1 MTRSI
6 KRDPEMAM
14 NGERF
19 EQEMKRQTPRPVPA
33 DWRQEI
39 LSAAC
44 EANDS
49 RGRAR
54 EVAAGWWGGWVGFRR
69 LAWGGLGAAWV
80 LILGLNWAANRPG
93 GAGSVEAV
101 FSPGVVA
108 LAWQQSQQ
116 IAAGLDRAESSEPRA
131 VGTERPRSAVTTFEL
146 RAV

>member
-1 MTRSI
+1 
-6 KRDPEMAM
+6 M

-19 EQEMKRQTPRPVPA
+19 EQEMKRQTLRAVPA

-39 LSAAC
+39 LSAA
-44 EANDS
+44 
-49 RGRAR
+49 R
-54 EVAAGWWGGWVGFRR
+54 EVNGSRRREQAVTADWWGGWLGFRR
-69 LAWGGLGAAWV
+69 LAWGGLAAAWV

-101 FSPGVVA
+101 FSPAVVA

-116 IAAGLDRAESSEPRA
+116 IAEGLDRAESMEPRA
-131 VGTERPRSAVTTFEL
+131 NGTERPRSAVPLDL

>member
-6 KRDPEMAM
+6 KRDPETAM

-19 EQEMKRQTPRPVPA
+19 EQELKRQALRPVPA
-33 DWRQEI
+33 DWRREI
-39 LSAAC
+39 LSAAR
-44 EANDS
+44 EANVS
-49 RGRAR
+49 KMR
-54 EVAAGWWGGWVGFRR
+54 EQEVTAGWWVGWVAFRR
-69 LAWGGLGAAWV
+69 LAWGGLAAAWV

-101 FSPGVVA
+101 FSPAVVA

-131 VGTERPRSAVTTFEL
+131 AGTERPRSAVTLEL